1 MAGAFGYLIRQSRR
15 KKLFDRIVRLFT
27 GIKSLRRSDPMLRL
41 LDHLIGQ
48 LVLLSFIDV

>member
-27 GIKSLRRSDPMLRL
+27 GMKSLRRSDLMLWFY
-41 LDHLIGQ
+41 LI
-48 LVLLSFIDV
+48 I